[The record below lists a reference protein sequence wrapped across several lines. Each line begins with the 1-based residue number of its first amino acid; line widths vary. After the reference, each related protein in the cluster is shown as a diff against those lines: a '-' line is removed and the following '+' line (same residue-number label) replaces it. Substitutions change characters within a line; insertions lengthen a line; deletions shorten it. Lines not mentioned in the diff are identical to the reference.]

1 MGGRKIMDK
10 KKKIKIAVLMGGH
23 SAERDVSLATG
34 AGVIKGLSDAGFNA
48 IGIDTALGANQ
59 LSENKIKELAR
70 IEENPPSTTELSD
83 LDVSATIQTV
93 SSPDHLK
100 NVDMV
105 FIALHGGIGENGTIQ
120 ALLDMVGIP
129 YTGSGVLAS
138 AAAMDKVTAKRIV
151 SAAGIPTP
159 DYFIKRSGD
168 ITDIE
173 DLANTIND
181 TIGFPVVIKPNDQ
194 GSSVGLNIA
203 WSTAELSE
211 FVDIAKGYSEIILF
225 EKFIEGRELTVSVL
239 GNQALPVAEVVP
251 KDGFYDYYHKYTPG
265 MADKIVPAPLSEEE
279 TEEVQKLGLA
289 AFEALSCRG
298 YARVDFR
305 YSGDKKWY
313 FLEANTLPGM
323 TQTSLVPK
331 AAKAAGIEFHELLK
345 RIVNIALDD
354 YEKGKKG

>member
-1 MGGRKIMDK
+1 MDE

-34 AGVIKGLSDAGFNA
+34 TGVINGLRTAGYNA

-59 LSENKIKELAR
+59 LSEEKINELSR
-70 IEENPPSTTELSD
+70 IEENPPSTNELAK
-83 LDVSATIQTV
+83 LDVDTTIQTV
-93 SSPDHLK
+93 SSPDLK
-100 NVDMV
+100 NVDVV

-151 SAAGIPTP
+151 SAAGITTA
-159 DYFIKRSGD
+159 DYFYKDSDAIHDMNGLIK
-168 ITDIE
+168 
-173 DLANTIND
+173 TIND
-181 TIGFPVVIKPNDQ
+181 SIGFPVVIKPNDQ

-203 WSTAELSE
+203 QSPSDLKSMVDTAKE
-211 FVDIAKGYSEIILF
+211 YSDKVLF
-225 EKFIEGRELTVSVL
+225 EKYIAGRELTVSIL
-239 GNQALPVAEVVP
+239 GDQALPVAEVIP
-251 KDGFYDYYHKYTPG
+251 KDGFYDYHHKYTPG
-265 MADKIVPAPLSEEE
+265 LADKVVPAPLSDEE
-279 TEEVQKLGLA
+279 TAEIQRLGLA
-289 AFEALSCRG
+289 AFKALGCQG

-305 YSGDKKWY
+305 YSEDKKWY

-331 AAKAAGIEFHELLK
+331 AAKAAGIEFPELLE
-345 RIVNIALDD
+345 RIVEIALDD
-354 YEKGKKG
+354 FKKGKPR

>member
-1 MGGRKIMDK
+1 MGGKKIMD

-70 IEENPPSTTELSD
+70 IEENPPSTTDLSE

-93 SSPDHLK
+93 SSPDLK

-151 SAAGIPTP
+151 AAAGIPTP

-168 ITDIE
+168 IADIQ
-173 DLANTIND
+173 DLTNTIND

-203 WSTAELSE
+203 QSAGELSE
-211 FVDIAKGYSEIILF
+211 FVDIARGYSDIILF

-239 GNQALPVAEVVP
+239 GDEALPVAEVVP

-265 MADKIVPAPLSEEE
+265 MADKIVPAPLSDEESKE
-279 TEEVQKLGLA
+279 LQKLGLA

-298 YARVDFR
+298 YARIDFR
-305 YSGDKKWY
+305 YSSDKKWY

-323 TQTSLVPK
+323 TATSLVPK
-331 AAKAAGIEFHELLK
+331 AAKAAGIDFSELLE
-345 RIVNIALDD
+345 RIVQIALEDFK
-354 YEKGKKG
+354 KGKKG

>member
-1 MGGRKIMDK
+1 
-10 KKKIKIAVLMGGH
+10 MGGH

-34 AGVIKGLSDAGFNA
+34 AGVINGLRQAGFDT

-70 IEENPPSTTELSD
+70 IEENPPSISELSE
-83 LDVSATIQTV
+83 LDASATIQTV
-93 SSPDHLK
+93 SSPDLK

-159 DYFIKRSGD
+159 DYFIKRGDD
-168 ITDIE
+168 ITEIE
-173 DLANTIND
+173 NLIKTIND

-203 WSTAELSE
+203 QSPAELSA
-211 FVDIAKGYSEIILF
+211 FVDIAKGYSDIILF

-239 GNQALPVAEVVP
+239 GDEALPVAEVVP

-289 AFEALSCRG
+289 AFEALGCRG
-298 YARVDFR
+298 YARIDFR
-305 YSGDKKWY
+305 YSKDKKWY

-323 TQTSLVPK
+323 TATSLVPK
-331 AAKAAGIEFHELLK
+331 AAKAAGIEFPELLE
-345 RIVNIALDD
+345 RIIRIALDD
-354 YEKGKKG
+354 FKKGKKG